1 MLENYIDD
9 QPIVTKLLLN
19 SFDNNKL
26 VQAYLFVSNDKSFLL
41 DYAISFS
48 KKLITDDY
56 NEQICNMIDNNT
68 YPELKII
75 NPVNNIIKKEQLLD
89 LQQSFQVKPTLG
101 NKLIYIITDADK
113 LHVSSANTILKFL
126 EEPSDDI
133 VAILLTDNLNKV
145 LPTIKSRCQNLIFK
159 NKKEEKINKLD
170 LLLNEYK
177 SKVYDKDDYEEEFNN
192 LKENMIGFINQIE
205 KLKIKEFIHYKD
217 SIFDIYKTKDEINIL
232 FDFMLYFYY
241 DMLNFMISRKIVYMN
256 DYLEDMKKIVELND
270 INNIQRKLQLIEN
283 TKIKLETNMNLK
295 LLMDEFIIKFSEV

>member
-1 MLENYIDD
+1 MLEKYIEE

-19 SFDNNKL
+19 SFKNNKL

-41 DYAISFS
+41 DYAIAFS
-48 KKLITDDY
+48 KKLITKNYD
-56 NEQICNMIDNNT
+56 EKICNMIDNNN

-75 NPVNNIIKKEQLLD
+75 EPTNNIIKKEQLLD

-101 NKLIYIITDADK
+101 DKLVYIICGADK

-126 EEPSDDI
+126 EEPSENI

-159 NKKEEKINKLD
+159 NKKEEELNKLD
-170 LLLNEYK
+170 VLLNEYK
-177 SKVYDKDDYEEEFNN
+177 SKVYDKEDYVEQFNN
-192 LKENMIGFINQIE
+192 LKENMVSFIKQIE
-205 KLKIKEFIHYKD
+205 KLKIKEFIHFKD

-241 DMLNFMISRKIVYMN
+241 DMLNFMISRKVIYMN
-256 DYLEDMKKIVELND
+256 DYLEDMKEIAEISD
-270 INNIQRKLQLIEN
+270 IDKIQRKLQLIEN

>member
-1 MLENYIDD
+1 MLEKYIEE

-19 SFDNNKL
+19 SFENNKL

-41 DYAISFS
+41 DYAIAFS
-48 KKLITDDY
+48 KKLITENYD
-56 NEQICNMIDNNT
+56 EKICNMIDNNN

-75 NPVNNIIKKEQLLD
+75 EPTNNIIKKEQLLD

-101 NKLIYIITDADK
+101 DKLVYIICGADK

-126 EEPSDDI
+126 EEPSENI

-159 NKKEEKINKLD
+159 NKKEEELNKLD
-170 LLLNEYK
+170 ILLNEYK
-177 SKVYDKDDYEEEFNN
+177 SKVYDKEDYIEQFNN
-192 LKENMIGFINQIE
+192 LKENMVSFIKQIE
-205 KLKIKEFIHYKD
+205 KLKIKEFIHFKD

-241 DMLNFMISRKIVYMN
+241 DMLNFMISRKVIYMN
-256 DYLEDMKKIVELND
+256 DYLEDMKKIAEISD
-270 INNIQRKLQLIEN
+270 IDKIQRKLQLIEN